1 MKPNKGQPLLIIT
14 LHVTSKSIILYCLV
28 PGKGIL
34 WSVEGMG
41 VPIVNLFKLKI
52 SPFKLLLTALFCH
65 PYMVVPQGKKGNCG
79 PWGGMAV
86 VSDNITL
93 Y

>member
-1 MKPNKGQPLLIIT
+1 
-14 LHVTSKSIILYCLV
+14 
-28 PGKGIL
+28 
-34 WSVEGMG
+34 MG
-41 VPIVNLFKLKI
+41 VPMVNLFKLKI